1 MIKKVTKGVRGM
13 PWLPEAMKGATSC
26 ENLRGLANTTRS
38 AGTRMGQPI
47 PINRNTPGQPGGLTR
62 GTETSQYPE
71 EKKTIVI
78 PQVAASEKGIA

>member
-1 MIKKVTKGVRGM
+1 
-13 PWLPEAMKGATSC
+13 
-26 ENLRGLANTTRS
+26 
-38 AGTRMGQPI
+38 MGQPI
-47 PINRNTPGQPGGLTR
+47 PSNRNTPEQSGGLTR

>member
-1 MIKKVTKGVRGM
+1 M
-13 PWLPEAMKGATSC
+13 PWLSEAMKGATSC
-26 ENLRGLANTTRS
+26 ENLRGLANTNRS
-38 AGTRMGQPI
+38 AGTPMGQPI
-47 PINRNTPGQPGGLTR
+47 PSNRNTPEQSGGLTR